1 MYQNVPYKRVFVTID
16 LDAIVFNMESMKQN
30 IKPGTEM
37 MGVVKADGYGHGAVP
52 VAKAMDPY
60 VWGYA
65 AATSE
70 EALQLRAHGITKPVL
85 VLSPVHPSEFQELI
99 REGIRIT
106 VFTREQA
113 EDISKEASALGKTA
127 NIHIAVDTGMSR
139 IGVIP
144 DEHSAALV
152 EEISQM
158 DGIRVEGLFTHFAK
172 ADEEEKEST
181 RKQME
186 RFTYFARLLE
196 DRGLEIPRKHVAN
209 SAGIIDF
216 PEFSCDMVR
225 AGITVSVRRGRK
237 EPGSVKTCHVPEQ
250 LCNLCKDH
258 RSRY

>member
-113 EDISKEASALGKTA
+113 EDISTEASALGKTA
-127 NIHIAVDTGMSR
+127 NILQPWWR
-139 IGVIP
+139 R
-144 DEHSAALV
+144 SARWMESVWRVCSL
-152 EEISQM
+152 ILRRQM
-158 DGIRVEGLFTHFAK
+158 RKRRNPPENRWSGLLILQ
-172 ADEEEKEST
+172 D
-181 RKQME
+181 
-186 RFTYFARLLE
+186 Y
-196 DRGLEIPRKHVAN
+196 
-209 SAGIIDF
+209 
-216 PEFSCDMVR
+216 
-225 AGITVSVRRGRK
+225 
-237 EPGSVKTCHVPEQ
+237 
-250 LCNLCKDH
+250 
-258 RSRY
+258 

>member
-106 VFTREQA
+106 VFTRAGRRHFQ
-113 EDISKEASALGKTA
+113 
-127 NIHIAVDTGMSR
+127 R
-139 IGVIP
+139 
-144 DEHSAALV
+144 
-152 EEISQM
+152 
-158 DGIRVEGLFTHFAK
+158 GIRPWQ
-172 ADEEEKEST
+172 DS
-181 RKQME
+181 Q
-186 RFTYFARLLE
+186 Y
-196 DRGLEIPRKHVAN
+196 P
-209 SAGIIDF
+209 
-216 PEFSCDMVR
+216 
-225 AGITVSVRRGRK
+225 
-237 EPGSVKTCHVPEQ
+237 
-250 LCNLCKDH
+250 H
-258 RSRY
+258 RSGHWYEPDRCDPR

>member
-106 VFTREQA
+106 VFR
-113 EDISKEASALGKTA
+113 
-127 NIHIAVDTGMSR
+127 
-139 IGVIP
+139 
-144 DEHSAALV
+144 
-152 EEISQM
+152 
-158 DGIRVEGLFTHFAK
+158 GIRPWQ
-172 ADEEEKEST
+172 DS
-181 RKQME
+181 Q
-186 RFTYFARLLE
+186 Y
-196 DRGLEIPRKHVAN
+196 P
-209 SAGIIDF
+209 
-216 PEFSCDMVR
+216 
-225 AGITVSVRRGRK
+225 
-237 EPGSVKTCHVPEQ
+237 
-250 LCNLCKDH
+250 H
-258 RSRY
+258 RSGHWYEPDRCDPR

>member
-70 EALQLRAHGITKPVL
+70 EALQLRADGITKPVL

-106 VFTREQA
+106 VFTREAGRRHFQRGIRPWQDSQYPHRSGHWY
-113 EDISKEASALGKTA
+113 EPD
-127 NIHIAVDTGMSR
+127 R
-139 IGVIP
+139 VIP

-152 EEISQM
+152 EEISP
-158 DGIRVEGLFTHFAK
+158 DGWNPCGGFVHSFCEG
-172 ADEEEKEST
+172 
-181 RKQME
+181 R
-186 RFTYFARLLE
+186 
-196 DRGLEIPRKHVAN
+196 
-209 SAGIIDF
+209 
-216 PEFSCDMVR
+216 
-225 AGITVSVRRGRK
+225 
-237 EPGSVKTCHVPEQ
+237 
-250 LCNLCKDH
+250 
-258 RSRY
+258 